1 MKHSYDDLPA
11 EFLTC
16 PDRTATGSEKWDRYA
31 EHVTPSGETIL
42 PFWVADMDFQSPD
55 VVLDA
60 IGNADRFTKCIAD

>member
-1 MKHSYDDLPA
+1 MKHSYEDLPA

-31 EHVTPSGETIL
+31 GQVTPSGEAIL
-42 PFWVADMDFQSPD
+42 PFWVADMDFQSPQ

-60 IGNADRFTKCIAD
+60 IHRRTDHGVLVYP